1 MSNTPIPKP
10 TILKNRKTS
19 TQPISAEGARQNV
32 AWLKQH
38 YDEYQGQWI
47 ALNEGVLLGANKS
60 LLELHKLIESAG
72 QLRVALFISLA

>member
-1 MSNTPIPKP
+1 MFDRQIPKP

-47 ALNEGVLLGANKS
+47 ALNEGMLLGANKDS
-60 LLELHKLIESAG
+60 LELFKAIDQAG
-72 QLRVALFISLA
+72 QLKVALFISLA